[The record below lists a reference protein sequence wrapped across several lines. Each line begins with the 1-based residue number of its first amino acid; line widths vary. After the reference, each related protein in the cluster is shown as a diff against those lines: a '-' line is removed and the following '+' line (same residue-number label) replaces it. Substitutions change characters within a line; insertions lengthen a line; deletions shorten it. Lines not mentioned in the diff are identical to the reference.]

1 LTAQRTHW
9 QEEGTVLGPG
19 LSEAVQWAGLV
30 IDRAEGMYLF
40 DVDGRRIA
48 DLMGGAGVNLL
59 GHGDP
64 VYLDAMTR
72 QLQQWTIGAHACA
85 ARLDMT
91 RQLRL
96 LLPEHLDRVQLYSGG
111 AEAVEAAIRL
121 AKSATGRYEILSF
134 WQSFH
139 GRTLGAIAHTSGART
154 GLGPTAVGSISAP
167 YADCARCPLQRTHPS
182 CGFACVDLGEQI
194 LDEQS
199 TGSLA
204 AILVEPVQGR
214 AGNVAPP
221 PGYLERLRTLAD
233 KRGALLIA
241 DESMT
246 GMGRT
251 GTVLATDAGQSR
263 PDIVVLGKGLGN
275 GYPVSAVCAPTA
287 LMQAPPFGAPSASSS
302 SYGAFPLA
310 CRAVGVVAEA
320 IRERGLPQRAAA
332 AGKHMLDRLREGLRD
347 APLVVSVHGV
357 GLAIGIELAV
367 DGKAQMRAVV
377 TELVA
382 AGVLVMTG
390 RHTLRLYPPLTATDT
405 DLNDAAHRLMT
416 VLTKHRWKP

>member
-1 LTAQRTHW
+1 MSVQRTRW
-9 QEEGTVLGPG
+9 EQESTVLGPG

-30 IDRAEGMYLF
+30 VTRAEGMYLY
-40 DVDGRRIA
+40 DADGRRIA

-59 GHGDP
+59 GHGDRAY
-64 VYLDAMTR
+64 VDAMTR
-72 QLQQWTIGAHACA
+72 QMREWMIGAHACD

-91 RQLRL
+91 RQLRR
-96 LLPEHLDRVQLYSGG
+96 LLPEYLDRVQLYSGG

-121 AKSATGRYEILSF
+121 AKSATGRFEILSF

-139 GRTLGAIAHTSGART
+139 GRTHGTIAHTSGART
-154 GLGPTAVGSISAP
+154 GLGPAAVGSISAP
-167 YADCARCPLQRTHPS
+167 YADCAHCPLRRTHPE
-182 CGFACVDLGEQI
+182 CGFACIDLAEQI

-199 TGSLA
+199 AGSLA
-204 AILVEPVQGR
+204 AVLVEPVQGR
-214 AGNVAPP
+214 AGNVVPP
-221 PGYLERLRTLAD
+221 PGYLERLRDLAD
-233 KRGALLIA
+233 RRGALLIA

-251 GTVLATDAGQSR
+251 GTVLATDSGRSR
-263 PDIVVLGKGLGN
+263 PDIIVLGKGLGN
-275 GYPVSAVCAPTA
+275 GYPVSAVSAPTE

-320 IRERGLPQRAAA
+320 VRERDLPQKAETV
-332 AGKHMLDRLREGLRD
+332 GKRLLDRLRDGLRD
-347 APLVVSVHGV
+347 VPVVVSVHGV

-367 DGKAQMRAVV
+367 GGKPQMRAVV
-377 TELVA
+377 TDLVA

-390 RHTLRLYPPLTATDT
+390 RHTLRLYPPLTAADV
-405 DLNDAAHRLMT
+405 DLDDAADRLMT
-416 VLTKHRWKP
+416 VLTAHRQS